1 MMISSEAAGNAPVR
15 AELRLMKEEIERRT
29 GYERILLKSA
39 SILVG
44 TRYDLMEPV
53 VTEIL
58 GEIGGFAG
66 ANRAYIMRFDFA
78 GAVKSMVNEW
88 CAPGVDPVRRDLQ
101 GIPLRSGYPALID
114 SILAGHEIYVED
126 IADLPDGW
134 SAEKAHWAAHDVVK
148 VFAVPMMHGARCLGF
163 LGINSPSGTRT
174 WPDGSRQLL
183 KVLADTIASMWIRAG
198 QDESLQAASVHA
210 TEIARRAESASRA
223 KDALLAEII
232 HDSRQA
238 IDEIIAQTYRLPESG
253 PALTIR
259 RHAGDILA
267 MMERY
272 LDYAQTDRRTV
283 PGNRESTGSIV
294 ARLRHCLENQEPGE
308 CLDLADTLQ
317 RRCLPG
323 EMERAVAGIMD
334 AVAEFRFADAL
345 KALDLLSPLQ
355 EDEPKEYG

>member
-1 MMISSEAAGNAPVR
+1 MMISSEAAGNAPCR
-15 AELRLMKEEIERRT
+15 AEMRLMREEIERRA

-58 GEIGGFAG
+58 GEIGGYAG

-78 GAVKSMVNEW
+78 GARKSMVNEW

-101 GIPLRSGYPALID
+101 GAPLHSGYPALID

-134 SAEKAHWAAHDVVK
+134 SAEKASWAAHDVVK

-183 KVLADTIASMWIRAG
+183 KVLADTIASMWIRG
-198 QDESLQAASVHA
+198 EQDEALQAASVRA
-210 TEIARRAESASRA
+210 TEIARRAESANRG
-223 KDALLAEII
+223 KDALLAEIV

-238 IDEIIAQTYRLPESG
+238 VDDIIAQTCRLPESG

-259 RHAGDILA
+259 RRAGEILA

-272 LDYAQTDRRTV
+272 LDYAHGRPPEACCQGDR
-283 PGNRESTGSIV
+283 PEAII

-317 RRCLPG
+317 HRFPSG
-323 EMERAVAGIMD
+323 EQGRAAADILR

-345 KALDLLSPLQ
+345 ETLDLLSSLQ
-355 EDEPKEYG
+355 EDAPKECC